1 MPELHLRHLTAVR
14 PLAYIGL
21 AMDLSI
27 AVPAYNEAVRLP
39 DTLQA
44 LGEAL
49 ERQVGQ
55 WEVLVVDDG
64 STDATAA
71 VVASWAATHA
81 GVRLL
86 QNPANRGKG
95 FSVRHGVSQARGTV
109 VGFIDA
115 DNKTDLS
122 QVSAALAVLQNGADV
137 AIGDRTLPSSD
148 IAVPRR
154 AYRQWGSDQFRRLVR
169 WWMGLGNYPDTQCGY
184 KFLRAPVA
192 ADLFGRLQT
201 DGYMF
206 DVELLL
212 LADRLGYRVERL
224 PVRWRDD
231 PDSRFNPVIGML
243 RNLRELA
250 RIRRLCR

>member
-1 MPELHLRHLTAVR
+1 MCKLHLQHLTRSGPEL
-14 PLAYIGL
+14 YIGA

-27 AVPAYNEAVRLP
+27 AVPAYNEEDRIR

-44 LGEAL
+44 LEDAL
-49 ERQVGQ
+49 GSRPLD

-64 STDATAA
+64 SGDATAA
-71 VVASWAATHA
+71 TVQEWASDR
-81 GVRLL
+81 GRFQLL
-86 QNPANRGKG
+86 QYAGNRGKG
-95 FSVRHGVSQARGTV
+95 YAVRHGMGQALGAA

-122 QVSAALAVLQNGADV
+122 QLEAVLEALRDGADMV
-137 AIGDRTLPSSD
+137 IGDRTLQASD

-154 AYRQWGSDQFRRLVR
+154 AHRQWGSNQFRRLVR
-169 WWMGLGNYPDTQCGY
+169 WWMGLGAYPDTQCGY

-192 ADLFGRLQT
+192 KDLFGRLQT

-212 LADRLGYRVERL
+212 LADRAGYRVVRL

-231 PDSRFNPVIGML
+231 PDSRFHPVRGTV

>member
-1 MPELHLRHLTAVR
+1 
-14 PLAYIGL
+14 
-21 AMDLSI
+21 MDLSI
-27 AVPAYNEAVRLP
+27 AVPAYNEERRIR
-39 DTLQA
+39 DTLQSLQTA
-44 LGEAL
+44 LAA
-49 ERQVGQ
+49 RSTA

-64 STDATAA
+64 STDDTAA
-71 VVASWAATHA
+71 VVLEWAVGHPQ
-81 GVRLL
+81 VRLL
-86 QNPANRGKG
+86 QNPGNRGKG
-95 FSVRHGVSQARGTV
+95 YSVRHGVSQANGAV

-115 DNKTDLS
+115 DNKTDLG
-122 QVSAALAVLQNGADV
+122 QLEAALQALRAGADMV
-137 AIGDRTLPSSD
+137 IGDRTLAASD
-148 IAVPRR
+148 IDVPRR

-192 ADLFGRLQT
+192 VDLFGRLQT
-201 DGYMF
+201 EGYMF

-212 LADRLGYRVERL
+212 LADRAGYRVERL

-231 PDSRFNPVIGML
+231 PDSRFHPVRGTV